1 LYPVVL
7 RALGC
12 GIDLASARC
21 HDSLMDTPNTPR
33 EPRQSNELK
42 AKALAW
48 LALKR
53 EMQSLHAQIEYVRL
67 LIKLGVHQK

>member
-1 LYPVVL
+1 
-7 RALGC
+7 
-12 GIDLASARC
+12 
-21 HDSLMDTPNTPR
+21 MDTPHTPR
-33 EPRQSNELK
+33 EPQQSTNLE

-48 LALKR
+48 LELKR

>member
-1 LYPVVL
+1 LYPIGAAHL
-7 RALGC
+7 DAGLIPSRPA
-12 GIDLASARC
+12 ATMQ
-21 HDSLMDTPNTPR
+21 LMDTPNTPS
-33 EPRQSNELK
+33 EPRQTNDLE